1 MAPDAHCAGC
11 FGNREP
17 VSSAGSCDRWLFR
30 RAARPAPR
38 LRLFCVPFAG
48 CGASAFN
55 AWPSAFPESV
65 ELLAIQLPGRESRYG
80 TVALTDAHEAAR
92 LLADAIE
99 RYLDLDYAFFGYSM
113 GALIAFE
120 VIRELRRQGA
130 PMPVQLFAAARR
142 APQLAATR
150 PPLAHLPREAF
161 LRQLCDYYYECPPPA
176 WQNPEL
182 LEIILPVLRADMAL
196 CESYVYCHEPPFAF
210 PIQAFAGQRDESAP
224 LSAVQAWRDQTT
236 GAFDLEVFEGGHF
249 FINSS
254 LSRLQHDLISRLG
267 ALMREQCSRS

>member
-1 MAPDAHCAGC
+1 
-11 FGNREP
+11 
-17 VSSAGSCDRWLFR
+17 
-30 RAARPAPR
+30 

-65 ELLAIQLPGRESRYG
+65 ELVAIQLPGRESRYRE
-80 TVALTDAHEAAR
+80 VALTHAHEAAS
-92 LLADAIE
+92 LLADTLE
-99 RYLDLDYAFFGYSM
+99 PYLDLDYAFFGYSM

-120 VIRELRRQGA
+120 VIRELRRRGA
-130 PMPVQLFAAARR
+130 PMPLQLFVGAMRG
-142 APQLAATR
+142 PQLPATR

-161 LRQLCDYYYECPPPA
+161 FRQVCDDYYESPPPA
-176 WQNPEL
+176 WRNPEL

-196 CESYVYCHEPPFAF
+196 CENYGYRHEPPFAF

-224 LSAVQAWRDQTT
+224 VSVVQAWHDQTT
-236 GAFDLEVFEGGHF
+236 GAFNLTVFEGAHF

-254 LSRLQHDLISRLG
+254 LYRLQQELICRLG
-267 ALMREQCSRS
+267 ALVREQCSRS